1 MTRFT
6 EKVKYK
12 PVPVSTLFLEMK
24 NLSELMIALAYSAAL
39 FNDKDLATE
48 VIELEKRVDTL
59 AYQLEMTIML
69 AARDPRDAES
79 LTGIST
85 VASAAD
91 RISDAAADIA
101 AIVTQNI
108 GIHPIVREI
117 FDRVEEHLVK
127 AIVPAGSE
135 MIGKTV
141 ADLNLAAQM
150 AVDLIAMRRG
160 EDWIVNPSPAERIRE
175 GDVLIVRGVSS
186 SATRFMQLTGS
197 STISRGA

>member
-1 MTRFT
+1 MTRY

-12 PVPVSTLFLEMK
+12 PIPVSDLFLEMK

-39 FNDKDLATE
+39 FNDRNLAVE

-69 AARDPRDAES
+69 AARDPRDAEA

-85 VASAAD
+85 VASATD
-91 RISDAAADIA
+91 KISDAAADIA

-108 GIHPIVREI
+108 GVHPLVREI
-117 FDRVEEHLVK
+117 FEKVEEHLVR
-127 AIVPAGSE
+127 ARVPKESPLV
-135 MIGKTV
+135 GKSL
-141 ADLNLAAQM
+141 ANLHLAAEM
-150 AVDLIAMRRG
+150 GVDLIAVRRDA
-160 EDWIVNPSPAERIRE
+160 EWMINPSSAEQIRE

-186 SATRFMQLTGS
+186 GVRRFVELAEGSAVKKEV
-197 STISRGA
+197 